1 MSFPA
6 TRLRRLRRT
15 SSLRGLVRESHL
27 SPQDLIQPLFV
38 TTGSGLKEEIGAM
51 PGIYRYSI
59 SELVDHAG
67 SIHAAGIP
75 AVILFGVP
83 SEKDEVGSGAYDE
96 EGIVQMAVRALKE
109 THPDLLVITDVC
121 LCEYTSHGQCG
132 FVREGQVDNDVTVEL
147 LSKTAISHAEA
158 GADIVAPSD
167 MMDGRIGSTRYPLD
181 DEGHS
186 DVAIIS
192 SAAQS

>member
-51 PGIYRYSI
+51 PDIYRYSI

-67 SIHAAGIP
+67 SIQAAWPGQS
-75 AVILFGVP
+75 ART
-83 SEKDEVGSGAYDE
+83 KDRFS
-96 EGIVQMAVRALKE
+96 
-109 THPDLLVITDVC
+109 
-121 LCEYTSHGQCG
+121 
-132 FVREGQVDNDVTVEL
+132 
-147 LSKTAISHAEA
+147 
-158 GADIVAPSD
+158 VAK
-167 MMDGRIGSTRYPLD
+167 
-181 DEGHS
+181 
-186 DVAIIS
+186 
-192 SAAQS
+192 